1 MKSNLRIKRSLIIQ
15 SFAPLFLLLMIK
27 HWNLCLYVT
36 LIKKFLCEITQS
48 IYSALDKTIH
58 HAEFGNFFV
67 FTLGVVWVVI
77 AISIAL
83 GFRGIHSSGFTSAGE
98 KIIVADTETE
108 GSAVFLV
115 TYVLPLFTDDVSTWN
130 RLIVFLLML
139 IMVIVLLNNSKNFYQ
154 NPILTI
160 LKYKTYSFKFLNPET
175 DIENPES
182 EYICITRGKGISEE
196 ATIKRKYIADGVF
209 LIYND

>member
-1 MKSNLRIKRSLIIQ
+1 MKNNLHIKRSLIIQ

-27 HWNLCLYVT
+27 HLNICLYVT
-36 LIKKFLCEITQS
+36 LIKKFSYEITQNV
-48 IYSALDKTIH
+48 YSTFIKTIH
-58 HAEFGNFFV
+58 HEEFGSIFIFI
-67 FTLGVVWVVI
+67 LGFIWVVI
-77 AISIAL
+77 AILIAL
-83 GFRGIHSSGFTSAGE
+83 AFKGIHSSGFTSAGE
-98 KIIVADTETE
+98 KINIVDTEAE

-115 TYVLPLFTDDVSTWN
+115 TYVLPLLTDDVRTLN
-130 RLIVFLLML
+130 GLIVFLLML
-139 IMVIVLLNNSKNFYQ
+139 IMIIVLLNNSKNFYQ

-209 LIYND
+209 LIYNE